1 MARIMPP
8 RRFKKKSVKRIVE
21 KRVAKAIEE
30 YEKTRT
36 DSNNAGGS
44 GSANTGGTVAPEM
57 HGCSYKTFTN
67 GKPHS
72 FNGTEATESKGWSKS
87 LVLVTLK
94 GDDIEHTTIRFT
106 NWVLMYPELVSTE
119 KKRFEKLI
127 IRGDFPEESKENAP
141 DKGFEGYT
149 GNLPWKGSV
158 ELGFHS
164 CSRRQFATKC
174 DMLGGRKQGLLQ
186 EWE

>member
-1 MARIMPP
+1 MFKNCRDLLMLN
-8 RRFKKKSVKRIVE
+8 RFPWRTVKCFMMTT
-21 KRVAKAIEE
+21 E
-30 YEKTRT
+30 YC
-36 DSNNAGGS
+36 
-44 GSANTGGTVAPEM
+44 P
-57 HGCSYKTFTN
+57 
-67 GKPHS
+67 
-72 FNGTEATESKGWSKS
+72 ATESKGWSKS